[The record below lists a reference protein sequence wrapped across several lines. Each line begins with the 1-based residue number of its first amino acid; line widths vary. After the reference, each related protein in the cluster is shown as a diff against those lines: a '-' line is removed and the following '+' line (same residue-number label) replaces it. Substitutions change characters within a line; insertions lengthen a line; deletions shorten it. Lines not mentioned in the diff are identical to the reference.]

1 MITRGFKLTRVNVLC
16 MDIEKAEPFNKDVLI
31 PRMVT
36 DNKKLRKLV
45 DEIVNTDTI
54 KTVHIVD
61 VQTECRLYGMTESDF
76 IKYATELDENRKP
89 IVTEVKP
96 ETDAE

>member
-1 MITRGFKLTRVNVLC
+1 MARKPMITRGFKLTKVNVIC
-16 MDIEKAEPFNKDVLI
+16 MDIEKGESFNKDVLI

-61 VQTECRLYGMTESDF
+61 VQTECKLYGMTESDF

-89 IVTEVKP
+89 ITSEV
-96 ETDAE
+96 E